1 MSNKIMKGVVA
12 TFDRDNI
19 DTDQIIPTEYL
30 KSIKK
35 FGFGDF
41 LFDGWRYL
49 DEGRLDMSADDRS
62 KNADFILNQQPYDS
76 SQILLTRDNF
86 GCGSS
91 REHAVWAL
99 RDFGFKAVV
108 ASSFGD
114 IFYNNCFKNSV
125 LPIKLAKDE
134 INQLFLLATP
144 SPISIEIDLIAKEL
158 KVDKEISMQFEVKDS
173 LLQRIIHNLDD
184 VDITLKDAAL
194 IKAYE
199 QSRQKDRPWLFNYSN
214 PGIKK

>member
-1 MSNKIMKGVVA
+1 MTNSVITGIVA

-19 DTDQIIPTEYL
+19 DTDQIIPTENL

-49 DEGRLDMSADDRS
+49 DEGRLDMTSEDRS
-62 KNADFILNQQPYDS
+62 KNDDFILNREPFTNTK
-76 SQILLTRDNF
+76 ILLSRDNF

-99 RDFGFKAVV
+99 RDFGFKAVI

-125 LPIKLAKDE
+125 LPIKLSKKE
-134 INQLFLLATP
+134 INHLFEISCSSPVNFQIDLATK
-144 SPISIEIDLIAKEL
+144 DLKF
-158 KVDKEISMQFEVKDS
+158 DDDSSYSFEVKDS
-173 LLQRIIHNLDD
+173 LIDRIINNLDD
-184 VDITLKDAAL
+184 VDITLKHKNA
-194 IKAYE
+194 IEIFE
-199 QSRQKDRPWLFNYSN
+199 QTRRNQRPWIFDYRN
-214 PGIKK
+214 

>member
-1 MSNKIMKGVVA
+1 MSNSIITGIVA

-49 DEGRLDMSADDRS
+49 DEGRLDMTADDRS
-62 KNADFILNQQPYDS
+62 KNNDFILNKEPYTNAK
-76 SQILLTRDNF
+76 ILLNRDNF

-99 RDFGFKAVV
+99 RDFGFKSVI

-125 LPIKLAKDE
+125 LPIKLSKE
-134 INQLFLLATP
+134 QINHLFEVSNFAP
-144 SPISIEIDLIAKEL
+144 VSFEIDLLKKEL
-158 KVDKEISMQFEVKDS
+158 KYKDDSSYMFDVKDS
-173 LLQRIIHNLDD
+173 LLDRIINNLDD
-184 VDITLKDAAL
+184 VDMTLKHKKHIQAF
-194 IKAYE
+194 E
-199 QSRQKDRPWLFNYSN
+199 QKRRNQRPWLFDYSN
-214 PGIKK
+214 

>member
-1 MSNKIMKGVVA
+1 MTNSVITGIVA

-49 DEGRLDMSADDRS
+49 DEGRLDMTAEDRS
-62 KNADFILNQQPYDS
+62 KNHDFILNKEPFTNAE
-76 SQILLTRDNF
+76 ILLARDNF

-99 RDFGFKAVV
+99 RDFGFKAVI

-125 LPIKLAKDE
+125 LPIKLSKEE
-134 INQLFLLATP
+134 INHLFE
-144 SPISIEIDLIAKEL
+144 ISKSLSVNFQIDLQRKNL
-158 KVDKEISMQFEVKDS
+158 QFGHDSSYSFDVKDS
-173 LLQRIIHNLDD
+173 LLDRIINNLDD
-184 VDITLKDAAL
+184 VDITLKHKSD
-194 IKAYE
+194 IEIFE
-199 QSRQKDRPWLFNYSN
+199 QTRRNQKPWLFDYTN
-214 PGIKK
+214 

>member
-1 MSNKIMKGVVA
+1 MTNLVITGIVA

-49 DEGRLDMSADDRS
+49 DEGRLDMTAEDRS
-62 KNADFILNQQPYDS
+62 KNHEFILNKEPFTNAK
-76 SQILLTRDNF
+76 ILLARDNF

-99 RDFGFKAVV
+99 RDFGFKAVI

-125 LPIKLAKDE
+125 LPIKLSKEE
-134 INQLFLLATP
+134 INHLFEISNS
-144 SPISIEIDLIAKEL
+144 SPANFQIDLSKKDL
-158 KVDKEISMQFEVKDS
+158 KFDDNSSYSFDVKDS
-173 LLQRIIHNLDD
+173 LIDRIINNLDD
-184 VDITLKDAAL
+184 VDITLKHKSE
-194 IKAYE
+194 IEIFE
-199 QSRQKDRPWLFNYSN
+199 QTRRNQRPWLFDYSN
-214 PGIKK
+214 

>member
-1 MSNKIMKGVVA
+1 MSNTIIQGIVA
-12 TFDRDNI
+12 IFDRDNI

-35 FGFGDF
+35 FGFGDY

-49 DEGRLDMSADDRS
+49 DQGQLGMTLDDREVN
-62 KNADFILNQQPYDS
+62 KDFILNQKPYDEAK
-76 SQILLTRDNF
+76 ILLTRNNF

-99 RDFGFKAVV
+99 RDFGFKAVI

-125 LPIKLAKDE
+125 LPLKLTKQE
-134 INQLFLLATP
+134 INSLFMLVNDNPL
-144 SPISIEIDLIAKEL
+144 SFEIDLKGKEL
-158 KVDKEISMQFEVKDS
+158 KVNSDLIIPFKVDINLVN
-173 LLQRIIHNLDD
+173 RIIHNLDD
-184 VDITLKDAAL
+184 VDITLQDKAL
-194 IKAYE
+194 IKDFEINY
-199 QSRQKDRPWLFNYSN
+199 KVNRPWIFIENN
-214 PGIKK
+214 KT

>member
-1 MSNKIMKGVVA
+1 MTNSVITGIVA

-49 DEGRLDMSADDRS
+49 DEGRLDMTAEDRS
-62 KNADFILNQQPYDS
+62 KNHDFILNKEPFTNAE
-76 SQILLTRDNF
+76 ILLARDNF

-99 RDFGFKAVV
+99 RDFGFKAVI

-125 LPIKLAKDE
+125 LPIKLSKEE
-134 INQLFLLATP
+134 INHLFEISNSP
-144 SPISIEIDLIAKEL
+144 SVNFQIDLQRKNL
-158 KVDKEISMQFEVKDS
+158 KFGHDSSYSFDVKDS
-173 LLQRIIHNLDD
+173 LLDRIINNLDD
-184 VDITLKDAAL
+184 VDITLKHKSD
-194 IKAYE
+194 IEIFE
-199 QSRQKDRPWLFNYSN
+199 QTRRNQRPWLFDYTN
-214 PGIKK
+214 